1 MTFALLALLAMA
13 FAWAFL
19 RRFRSIRL
27 STPKLAGLWV
37 VTLLVAFALWMLIVA
52 DVARGWRG
60 TSALI
65 AFNVILILC
74 VLAGP
79 ALFVFTV
86 LATINWIRSR

>member
-1 MTFALLALLAMA
+1 MILGLLALLAMA
-13 FAWAFL
+13 FAWTFL
-19 RRFRSIRL
+19 RRFRGIR
-27 STPKLAGLWV
+27 STPKLAGLWM
-37 VTLLVAFALWMLIVA
+37 VTLVVAFGIWMLIVA

-60 TSALI
+60 MNALI
-65 AFNVILILC
+65 AFNAFLILC